1 MQDGVLADLDE
12 RLELLVHPRIHA
24 GIGVVL
30 EELLPFLVRHP
41 VGRPRAV
48 PLPAVEVLGG
58 GNPRPVEACPVVP
71 HGVLGAEMMPTR
83 SDLADAVH
91 GEPLV
96 VEGNAPTQ
104 NPLEH
109 PQRLDVDDEFFVRRQ
124 QCGLQPAGC
133 VQDEVNPT
141 EHSRPHAHQ
150 RFVGGLGAPAIRN
163 GVAITGWLAAAYSS
177 SAPSIRSS
185 YRNGL
190 LTLTSASRAG
200 VFSMFSRPPKRI
212 DDISMESR
220 APSSE
225 MTLPM

>member
-58 GNPRPVEACPVVP
+58 GNPRPEKACPVVP

-83 SDLADAVH
+83 SDLADAVL

-96 VEGNAPTQ
+96 SEGNARTKTPTK
-104 NPLEH
+104 N
-109 PQRLDVDDEFFVRRQ
+109 RQ
-124 QCGLQPAGC
+124 
-133 VQDEVNPT
+133 
-141 EHSRPHAHQ
+141 
-150 RFVGGLGAPAIRN
+150 
-163 GVAITGWLAAAYSS
+163 
-177 SAPSIRSS
+177 PSELM
-185 YRNGL
+185 NKF
-190 LTLTSASRAG
+190 SASR
-200 VFSMFSRPPKRI
+200 S
-212 DDISMESR
+212 
-220 APSSE
+220 
-225 MTLPM
+225 